1 MDDQLRAKFWNLYTE
16 TFHDLYRYCARRATM
31 KPVIAFIMKSLYEN
45 ALDEI
50 KHGQEIILVDLYKWA
65 YEFFAVQSQPKMAG
79 GQVKRIHDFRDVY
92 DIKTEAGS
100 RAVRREQILENFYN
114 HLEFKERE
122 VLWLTYFEELLPP
135 DRAYVMGMG
144 EEENMKFFYESLKK
158 AKTVVS
164 MATSDQK
171 GFGRIAAYFG
181 GVASLLRKA
190 KQHEQLDP
198 DQEIYTS
205 LRDMFMEQFG
215 RTSQPSQPQPQPAA
229 AAASSATGAPPPMR
243 DPFADVP
250 TVTGIKPV
258 TATKAAEP
266 AYDDESDEWEDESE
280 FAAGLWKR
288 VQGVLVVV
296 MVIAAGSFAYFK
308 FFSLDARV
316 DRFIND
322 SRVVFSSEF
331 KPEDKV
337 WFTEDVLLYLS
348 KSRDFNELNVQRKD
362 SMVQVNYSL
371 KDKSIESFFLYP
383 QEQKF
388 DYKFKWQPKS
398 YVRLTAV

>member
-1 MDDQLRAKFWNLYTE
+1 MDDQLRAKFWALYTE

-50 KHGQEIILVDLYKWA
+50 KHGQEIILVDFYKWA
-65 YEFFAVQSQPKMAG
+65 YEFFAVQSQPKTAG

-100 RAVRREQILENFYN
+100 RAIRREQILENFYN

-144 EEENMKFFYESLKK
+144 EEENMRFFYESLKK

-205 LRDMFMEQFG
+205 LRDMFMEQFN
-215 RTSQPSQPQPQPAA
+215 RSAQPVGTP
-229 AAASSATGAPPPMR
+229 PPPMR

-266 AYDDESDEWEDESE
+266 VYDDESDEWDNDSA
-280 FAAGLWKR
+280 FGADLWRR

-296 MVIAAGSFAYFK
+296 MVIAGGSFAYFK
-308 FFSLDARV
+308 FFSMDARV
-316 DRFIND
+316 NRFVND
-322 SRVVFSSEF
+322 NRVVFAPEF
-331 KPEDKV
+331 KQEDKV

-348 KSRDFNELNVQRKD
+348 KSRDFDQLNVQRKNN
-362 SMVQVNYSL
+362 MVQVNYSL

>member
-1 MDDQLRAKFWNLYTE
+1 MDDQLRAKFWALYTE
-16 TFHDLYRYCARRATM
+16 TFHNLYQYCARRATM
-31 KPVIAFIMKSLYEN
+31 KPVIAFIIKSLYEH

-50 KHGQEIILVDLYKWA
+50 KQGQVILTVDLYKWA
-65 YEFFAVQSQPKMAG
+65 YEFFAVQSQPKTAG

-92 DIKTEAGS
+92 DIKTESGS
-100 RAVRREQILENFYN
+100 RAIRREQILENFYN

-122 VLWLTYFEELLPP
+122 VLWLTYFEELLAP

-144 EEENMKFFYESLKK
+144 EEENTKFFYESLKK
-158 AKTVVS
+158 AKTVVT

-190 KQHEQLDP
+190 KQHEQLSP

-205 LRDMFMEQFG
+205 LRDIFMEQFN
-215 RTSQPSQPQPQPAA
+215 R
-229 AAASSATGAPPPMR
+229 SSAPSVPP
-243 DPFADVP
+243 V
-250 TVTGIKPV
+250 VTAEKVVIKPAV
-258 TATKAAEP
+258 YEEEREERDEW
-266 AYDDESDEWEDESE
+266 DDEGSSLGAD
-280 FAAGLWKR
+280 LWRR

-308 FFSLDARV
+308 FFSMDARV
-316 DRFIND
+316 NRFVSD
-322 SRVVFSSEF
+322 DRVVFAPEF
-331 KPEDKV
+331 KQEDKA

-348 KSRDFNELNVQRKD
+348 RNRDFNEITIQRKNN
-362 SMVQVNYSL
+362 MVQINYSL

-383 QEQKF
+383 EEQKF
-388 DYKFKWQPKS
+388 DYKFKWQPRS